1 VFSDV
6 VSSRLRTLWTVAW
19 SSTWCADGPGRKMEN
34 RGEVH
39 VGSSVLR
46 RAEG

>member
-1 VFSDV
+1 VFSNV
-6 VSSRLRTLWTVAW
+6 VSSRLRTRRTVAW
-19 SSTWCADGPGRKMEN
+19 SCADGPGRKKEN